1 MSPRDLLEVVV
12 RATGL
17 AFILFGLFDLFHL
30 VAKITGLN
38 TYYSQFPADLA
49 ALAFVV
55 WSVAG
60 LAIIVF
66 AKEIV
71 RFAYW
76 REPPP

>member
-1 MSPRDLLEVVV
+1 MSPRDLLGILV

-30 VAKITGLN
+30 VAKILGLG
-38 TYYSQFPADLA
+38 TYYSQFSAGLV
-49 ALAFVV
+49 ALAFLV

>member
-1 MSPRDLLEVVV
+1 MSPRDLLGIVV

-17 AFILFGLFDLFHL
+17 AFILFGLFDLFHF
-30 VAKITGLN
+30 VAKVSGLN
-38 TYYSQFPADLA
+38 TYYSQFPTDLA
-49 ALAFVV
+49 ALGFLV
-55 WSVAG
+55 WSIAG

-76 REPPP
+76 REPLP